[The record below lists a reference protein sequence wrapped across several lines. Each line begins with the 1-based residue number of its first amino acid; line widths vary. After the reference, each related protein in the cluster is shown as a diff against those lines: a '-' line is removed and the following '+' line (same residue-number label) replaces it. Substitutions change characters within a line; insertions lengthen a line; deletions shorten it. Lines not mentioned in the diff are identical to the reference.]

1 MDLNSL
7 SKVFSLITQACA
19 LGVDEAEVIRIHQ
32 IQIVLFGGIK
42 GTVTYR
48 QIENEFSL
56 SNAAVRRSI
65 SSLSAFSRHRVTHG
79 YGLVE
84 KFIDPDE
91 GRRYRVKLAPKGL
104 MLFEFLKA
112 V

>member
-7 SKVFSLITQACA
+7 SKALSVITQTCA
-19 LGVDEAEVIRIHQ
+19 LDGAETEAIPIHQ
-32 IQIVLFGGIK
+32 IQIVLFVGIS
-42 GTVTYR
+42 GDVTYK
-48 QIENEFSL
+48 QIEDELSL
-56 SNAAVRRSI
+56 SNAAVSRSI
-65 SSLSAFSRHRVTHG
+65 SSLSAFSRHRVTPG

-104 MLFEFLKA
+104 ILFAFLEG